1 MELLDR
7 ILAKTAVTN
16 AQAILESISERIAK
30 KDPNNEIIPRIAVLR
45 DDLNATRLFL
55 MDSGNTIYTLREQ
68 LLTSEK
74 MRIEKDKEIE
84 TLKKQLAELKDLL

>member
-1 MELLDR
+1 
-7 ILAKTAVTN
+7 
-16 AQAILESISERIAK
+16 
-30 KDPNNEIIPRIAVLR
+30 
-45 DDLNATRLFL
+45 

>member
-16 AQAILESISERIAK
+16 AQAILESISERISK
-30 KDPNNEIIPRIAVLR
+30 KDPNNEIILRIAVLR